1 MIRRGFWLTAGAVTG
16 IVAYRRAS
24 AASRQIADRLHL
36 GPSLDA
42 AGGRA
47 AAAGRAAG
55 TRAGPPKPLI
65 SVRRTQRAAFRA
77 ARETY
82 RFSRDVREGMELYMA
97 RHSEPAGSTLRTSQD
112 APPRALGAAR
122 RESVPLEPLPPTA
135 APPTAAPPTAAPF
148 EPGPA
153 TAARHDDTKDGH

>member
-24 AASRQIADRLHL
+24 AVGRQITGRLNL

-42 AGGRA
+42 AGGRVA
-47 AAAGRAAG
+47 TAGRAAG
-55 TRAGPPKPLI
+55 TSAGPPKPLI
-65 SVRRTQRAAFRA
+65 SVRRTRRAAIGA
-77 ARETY
+77 VRETY
-82 RFSRDVREGMELYMA
+82 RFTRDVREGMELYMA
-97 RHSEPAGSTLRTSQD
+97 RHSESAGSTLRTSQD
-112 APPRALGAAR
+112 AQPQALEAAR
-122 RESVPLEPLPPTA
+122 REAVPPGAVPPGA
-135 APPTAAPPTAAPF
+135 GPGGAVPF

>member
-24 AASRQIADRLHL
+24 AVGRQIAGRLNL

-42 AGGRA
+42 ASSRA
-47 AAAGRAAG
+47 VAAGRPAG
-55 TRAGPPKPLI
+55 TSAGPPKPLI
-65 SVRRTQRAAFRA
+65 SVRRTPRAAIRA
-77 ARETY
+77 AREAY
-82 RFSRDVREGMELYMA
+82 RFTRDVREGMELYTA
-97 RHSEPAGSTLRTSQD
+97 RHSDPAGSTLKTSQD
-112 APPRALGAAR
+112 APPQALEAAR
-122 RESVPLEPLPPTA
+122 REVVPLEPLPFEA
-135 APPTAAPPTAAPF
+135 LPF